1 MNRLL
6 IDRNKAKAL
15 QAGFRDRDNPY
26 ETPVDYIVW
35 KAKTLTLF
43 SNWTESELITEIMNS
58 APEHWSLYIDT
69 SVGTTW
75 DDFLDKVAWHEDRL
89 LRHDNNISQDIQKQL
104 DKMKEILKN
113 IEIQPDSNVKTNRS
127 SQGDY
132 KELSDNKNTSDN
144 ESEINK
150 KASTQDSYQTLQ
162 SFTALVRPCTPKPI
176 PARKSIKED

>member
-1 MNRLL
+1 MNRSL

-35 KAKTLTLF
+35 NAKMLTLF
-43 SNWTESELITEIMNS
+43 SDWTKSELITEIMNS

-75 DDFLDKVAWHEDRL
+75 DNFLDKVAWHEDRL

-104 DKMKEILKN
+104 NEMKEILKN
-113 IEIQPDSNVKTNRS
+113 IEIQLDSNVKTNRS
-127 SQGDY
+127 SQWDY
-132 KELSDNKNTSDN
+132 KELSDNENTSENKNTSDN

-150 KASTQDSYQTLQ
+150 KASTQDSYQTL
-162 SFTALVRPCTPKPI
+162 
-176 PARKSIKED
+176 